1 MSDKSK
7 ISLFTFLQ
15 KNSKLSKDQEL
26 FLAMVTIWLPWL
38 MLPKYKISHTLH
50 VFLDAF
56 EGALRSLTA
65 MLKFQDHSVSSA
77 PWASL
82 PTSLCFWLSSTRHIY
97 PAREVL
103 ILCVQSHLDGSV
115 HPHCLILIL
124 AKPFDSTSAPRSFD
138 G

>member
-56 EGALRSLTA
+56 EGALRRPPA
-65 MLKFQDHSVSSA
+65 MLKFQNCSVSSA

-82 PTSLCFWLSSTRHIY
+82 PTSLCFWLSSTLHIY
-97 PAREVL
+97 PAGEVL

-115 HPHCLILIL
+115 HPHCLVLIL
-124 AKPFDSTSAPRSFD
+124 AKPFDSHFCTQEF
-138 G
+138 